1 MLGSLQIQN
10 VIAENCSICVLK
22 VPEQSAACT
31 VLPPAQLEIIPTNI
45 DLRQP
50 DVAVSRAKLK
60 GRVDATDFHA

>member
-31 VLPPAQLEIIPTNI
+31 VLQPAQLEIIPTNI
-45 DLRQP
+45 DLPRP
-50 DVAVSRAKLK
+50 DV
-60 GRVDATDFHA
+60 